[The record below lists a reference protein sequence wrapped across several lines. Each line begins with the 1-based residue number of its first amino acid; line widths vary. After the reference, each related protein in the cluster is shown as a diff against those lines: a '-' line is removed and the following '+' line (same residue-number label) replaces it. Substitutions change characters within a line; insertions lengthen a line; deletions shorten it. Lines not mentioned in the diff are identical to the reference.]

1 MGAARGIASGGGRRR
16 DTLRRESTYEKTT
29 MIAAARVFGEEETV
43 FRRLLSS
50 LGVGGAR
57 VDTRLGAESF
67 VPGGPVS
74 GEVYTIG
81 DDAQGFNR
89 TYLCVINYKHE
100 DSTHSTL

>member
-1 MGAARGIASGGGRRR
+1 
-16 DTLRRESTYEKTT
+16 

-50 LGVGGAR
+50 IGVGGAR
-57 VDTRLGAESF
+57 VGTRLGAESF
-67 VPGGPVS
+67 VPGGPGS
-74 GEVYTIG
+74 GEVYITG

-89 TYLCVINYKHE
+89 IYLSVVNYKHE